1 MYLTKRQREVFEY
14 INKFIQG
21 HRYSPSLRE
30 IAQGT
35 GISSLATIHKHLRN
49 LEGKGVIRR
58 IANRGRALEV
68 TPELDA
74 PRAVEMSLACFALPI
89 LGIVQA
95 GQPIEAIQEDEAERM
110 SVPVDFVRDSQ
121 KTFVLRVR
129 GDSMI
134 DDGIHDGDFIICE
147 RRADANNGQ
156 VVVALVRGYETTVKR
171 FYREKTMVR
180 LQPANPYMA
189 PLVLPAREVEV
200 QGVVVGLLRK
210 Y

>member
-1 MYLTKRQREVFEY
+1 MYLTKRQREIFDY
-14 INKFIQG
+14 INRFIQRY
-21 HRYSPSLRE
+21 RYSPSLRE
-30 IAQGT
+30 IAEGT

-74 PRAVEMSLACFALPI
+74 PRPVEMSLACFALPI
-89 LGIVQA
+89 LGVVQA
-95 GQPIEAIQEDEAERM
+95 GHPIEAIQEAEAERM

-121 KTFVLRVR
+121 KTFVLRVQ

-147 RRADANNGQ
+147 RRNDARNGQ

-180 LQPANPYMA
+180 LQPSNPYMA
-189 PLVLPAREVEV
+189 PLVLPAREVDV

>member
-58 IANRGRALEV
+58 IANRGRALEI

-74 PRAVEMSLACFALPI
+74 PRPVEMSLACFALPI

-110 SVPVDFVRDSQ
+110 SVPVDFVHDSQ

>member
-1 MYLTKRQREVFEY
+1 MYLTKRQREIFDF
-14 INKFIQG
+14 INRFIQG
-21 HRYSPSLRE
+21 QRYSPSLRE
-30 IAQGT
+30 IAEGT

-58 IANRGRALEV
+58 IANRGRALEI

-74 PRAVEMSLACFALPI
+74 PRSVEMSLACFALPI
-89 LGIVQA
+89 LGLVQA
-95 GQPIEAIQEDEAERM
+95 GQPIEAIQEEEAERM
-110 SVPVDFVRDSQ
+110 SIPVDFVKDAQ

-147 RRADANNGQ
+147 RRNEAQNGQ
-156 VVVALVRGYETTVKR
+156 VVVALVRGFETTVKR
-171 FYREKTMVR
+171 FYRERAMIR